1 MDTYQRGFNK
11 MPKVDEKKEK
21 LHSNKPPSSRE
32 LLVEKSKKIYETPL
46 LELICRAQEI
56 HKSHHK
62 LGEVQKSTLLS
73 IRTGACKEDCTYCAQ
88 SIHYKTGLKPEP
100 LMKKEEVLQRANEAK
115 KQGSSRFCM
124 GLSGREIKND
134 KTFASVL
141 EMIGEVKALGLE
153 TCLTMG
159 MADENQANQLKKA
172 GLDYYNHNID
182 TSRNHYKKVIT
193 TRSFDQR
200 LDTIKNVRKAG
211 MRVCTGGILGLG
223 ESRQDRIEFVAEL
236 AAMNPNPESLTI
248 NRLVP
253 IKGTPLEKV
262 KPVDDLEIVRTI
274 ATLRILCPS
283 SVIRLSAG
291 RETMSQTMQALCFL
305 CGANSIFSGEK
316 LLTTGNQSLSA
327 DQAMFEKIGLSSK
340 PL

>member
-1 MDTYQRGFNK
+1 
-11 MPKVDEKKEK
+11 MPAVKEK
-21 LHSNKPPSSRE
+21 NELHSDK
-32 LLVEKSKKIYETPL
+32 LLVEKSREIYETPL
-46 LELICRAQEI
+46 LDLISKAQEI

-62 LGEVQKSTLLS
+62 LGEIQKSTLLS
-73 IRTGACKEDCTYCAQ
+73 IKTGACKEDCAYCSQ

-100 LMKKEEVLQRANEAK
+100 LMEKQEVLKCANEAK

-124 GLSGREIKND
+124 GLSGREIKDD
-134 KTFASVL
+134 KTFARVL
-141 EMIGEVKALGLE
+141 EMISEVKSLGLE

-159 MADENQANQLKKA
+159 MTSEEQAIQLKKA

-182 TSRNHYKKVIT
+182 TSRNHYKKVIS

-200 LDTIKNVRKAG
+200 LETIRNVRKAG
-211 MRVCTGGILGLG
+211 MHVCTGGILGLG
-223 ESRQDRIEFVAEL
+223 ETRQDRIEFVAEL
-236 AAMNPNPESLTI
+236 AAINPKPESLTI

-253 IKGTPLEKV
+253 IKGTPLENV
-262 KPVDDLEIVRTI
+262 KPIDDLEVVRTI

-291 RETMSQTMQALCFL
+291 RETMNQAMQTLCFL

-316 LLTTGNQSLSA
+316 LLTTSNQSLST
-327 DQAMFEKIGLSSK
+327 DQEMFEKIGLSSK
-340 PL
+340 KNS